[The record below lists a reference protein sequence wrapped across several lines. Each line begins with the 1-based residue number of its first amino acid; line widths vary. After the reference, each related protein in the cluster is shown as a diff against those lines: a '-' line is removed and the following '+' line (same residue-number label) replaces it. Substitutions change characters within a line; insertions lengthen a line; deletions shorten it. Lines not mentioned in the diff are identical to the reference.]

1 MKLSHIFA
9 ALVLTLA
16 SSAHADEWTGRDKN
30 LHFVGGAAIG
40 AAVTLATD
48 KPMYG
53 VAAGAAVGLAK
64 ELYDARNRATH
75 TPSTKDL
82 VVTVLG
88 AAVGSYTTH
97 IVIRKNFV
105 GFQTNF

>member
-1 MKLSHIFA
+1 MIKSILYVVLSLPF
-9 ALVLTLA
+9 L
-16 SSAHADEWTGRDKN
+16 AHADEWTGRDKN
-30 LHFVGGAAIG
+30 LHFLGGAAIG

-48 KPMYG
+48 KPLYG
-53 VAAGAAVGLAK
+53 VAAGAAAGLAK

-82 VVTVLG
+82 VVTIVG

-97 IVIRKNFV
+97 IVIRKNFL

>member
-1 MKLSHIFA
+1 MKLFHILA
-9 ALVLTLA
+9 TLALTLA

-40 AAVTLATD
+40 SAVTLATD
-48 KPMYG
+48 KPIYG
-53 VAAGAAVGLAK
+53 IAAGAAVGLAK
-64 ELYDARNRATH
+64 EIYDSQNRDKH

-82 VVTVLG
+82 LVTVLG

-97 IVIRKNFV
+97 IIIRKNFV

>member
-1 MKLSHIFA
+1 MIKSILYV
-9 ALVLTLA
+9 VLLLPILA
-16 SSAHADEWTGRDKN
+16 QADEWTGRDKT

-64 ELYDARNRATH
+64 ELYDTQHRATH

-82 VVTVLG
+82 LVTVLG

-97 IVIRKNFV
+97 IIIRKNFL

>member
-1 MKLSHIFA
+1 MIKSILY
-9 ALVLTLA
+9 VLFLLPFL
-16 SSAHADEWTGRDKN
+16 AHADEWTGRDKN

-48 KPMYG
+48 NPMSG

-82 VVTVLG
+82 VMTVIG
-88 AAVGSYTTH
+88 AAVGSYATH
-97 IVIRKNFV
+97 LVIRHDFIGYRLNF
-105 GFQTNF
+105 